1 MPGAVAGGAL
11 AGAAAGAVASDGL
24 GGRVLV
30 SVSAVDG
37 AAGPAYLS
45 G

>member
-1 MPGAVAGGAL
+1 MLGAVAGGAL
-11 AGAAAGAVASDGL
+11 AGAAAGDGL

-37 AAGPAYLS
+37 AAAAAYLS
-45 G
+45 GEGRG